1 MGAGHSVLVCAFLLS
16 GNDCAISGVPVSSS
30 AGIMQSDSSE
40 HMAAMRYGMGR
51 PVNAVVSGGEVAKMM
66 QMWSIFQK
74 KVMRDEWGNF

>member
-16 GNDCAISGVPVSSS
+16 GNDSAISGVPVSSS

-51 PVNAVVSGGEVAKMM
+51 PINAVVSGGEVAKM
-66 QMWSIFQK
+66 MWSIFQK

>member
-40 HMAAMRYGMGR
+40 HMAAMRYGMGW
-51 PVNAVVSGGEVAKMM
+51 PINAVVSGGEVAKMM
-66 QMWSIFQK
+66 QMWSK